1 MPPPP
6 VRRPEP
12 AEPRRPSQ
20 PGQPEPAWTI
30 SQLARELEVSTRTIR
45 YYEEKGLISPGR
57 TAGNQRV
64 YGKRERARL
73 KLILRGKRFGYTL
86 EEIGE
91 MIGLA
96 AVDLDEEEQIRRA
109 LAYGERK
116 LAEIGQRLQDLQDLA
131 RDIEGVRARLRAR
144 LAELRPGQET

>member
-6 VRRPEP
+6 GRRPEP